1 MGFTMQMQGRKVVL
15 FICFGELLEIEIH
28 PSFTNEMEVSMN
40 TRKFLQLFVLIA
52 VLLASFASTTYV
64 FAAPAS
70 SGQCGTSVTVVS
82 GDTLR
87 KIADR
92 CDTTIYALR
101 RANPEIGLGN
111 LIYPGQVLLLPGTIL
126 GSDGGYLIYIVAR
139 GDTLKGLAARFGST
153 VESIMASNPEITN
166 PNVIYEGQRLTIYSG
181 PSTPPP
187 TPPPASGQ
195 TYYVLAGDTLRKIAA
210 KFNTTVDAILRIN
223 PQIINPNIIYV
234 GQAIAIPT
242 GVSTHVV
249 QKGDTL
255 RIIASK
261 YGTTVD
267 ALLALNPGIKN
278 PNLIYVGQVI
288 RVR

>member
-1 MGFTMQMQGRKVVL
+1 
-15 FICFGELLEIEIH
+15 
-28 PSFTNEMEVSMN
+28 MEVSMN
-40 TRKFLQLFVLIA
+40 TKNFLQLFVLAA
-52 VLLASFASTTYV
+52 VLLTSFASTSPA
-64 FAAPAS
+64 FAAPALT
-70 SGQCGTSVTVVS
+70 GQCGTSVTVVS

-139 GDTLKGLAARFGST
+139 GDTLKNLATRFGST
-153 VESIMASNPEITN
+153 VESIVASNPSITN
-166 PNVIYEGQRLTIYSG
+166 PNIIYEGQRLTIYSG

-187 TPPPASGQ
+187 TTPPPASGQ
-195 TYYVLAGDTLRKIAA
+195 TYYVVKGDTLRKIAA
-210 KFNTTVDAILRIN
+210 KFNTTVDAILRVN
-223 PQIINPNIIYV
+223 PQIANPNIIYV
-234 GQAIAIPT
+234 GQAIAIPA
-242 GVSTHVV
+242 GPSTHVV
-249 QKGDTL
+249 QRGDTL
-255 RIIASK
+255 RIIANK

-267 ALLALNPGIKN
+267 ALLALNPNIKN

-288 RVR
+288 VVR